1 MSVLGFNAYLSQLLI
16 IIEKRGK
23 SMERSVLGVSVVV
36 YICFLGSFQVVFSQS
51 GVVNMKDFI
60 SWDDMKVDEDKAKLN
75 SRYDYNRSRIIV
87 VDRNG
92 EGDSLTVQGAIDMV
106 PESNP
111 HRVKIYILPGI
122 YREKVL
128 VPSTKP
134 YISFIGKESQ
144 CADTVITWNNK
155 ASDMDS
161 NGVEL
166 GTYRS
171 ASVTIESDYFCATGV
186 TFENTVVAEPGGY
199 GMQAVALRVS
209 GDKAFFHKVRILGT
223 QDTLLDETG
232 SHFFY
237 QCHIQGSVDFIFGKG
252 RSLFQDCVLQSTA
265 KRSGAI
271 AAHHRDTPFD
281 DSGFSF
287 VGCVING
294 TGKILLG
301 RAWGNYSRA
310 IYSYCF
316 IDDVITPPGWSD
328 WNYPDRQKYNS
339 SNVKVLKNNLKIRFS
354 KNILTEKFAMLAGL
368 CFLES
373 MNAVE
378 EEQIQE
384 VECHGRRLSVTRK

>member
-1 MSVLGFNAYLSQLLI
+1 
-16 IIEKRGK
+16 
-23 SMERSVLGVSVVV
+23 MERSSVFVVV
-36 YICFLGSFQVVFSQS
+36 FMCFLGCFEVGFCESETVLFEKS
-51 GVVNMKDFI
+51 FI
-60 SWDDMKVDEDKAKLN
+60 SWDDMKVDEDKARLN
-75 SRYDYNRSRIIV
+75 SRFDFNRSKIIV
-87 VDRNG
+87 VDMNG
-92 EGDSLTVQGAIDMV
+92 EGDSLTVQGGIDLV
-106 PESNP
+106 PENNTQ
-111 HRVKIYILPGI
+111 RVKIYILPGI
-122 YREKVL
+122 YREKVF
-128 VPSTKP
+128 VPRSKP
-134 YISFIGKESQ
+134 YVSFIGKESK

-155 ASDMDS
+155 ASDIDS
-161 NGVEL
+161 SGVEL

-186 TFENTVVAEPGGY
+186 TFENTVVAEPGEF

-209 GDKAFFHKVRILGT
+209 ADKSFFHKVRILGT

-237 QCHIQGSVDFIFGKG
+237 KCHIQGAVDFIFGRG

-287 VGCVING
+287 VGCIING

-316 IDDVITPPGWSD
+316 IDDIITPPGWSD
-328 WNYPDRQKYNS
+328 WNNPDRQKTVFFGEYECS
-339 SNVKVLKNNLKIRFS
+339 GRGAETGGRVPWSKTFS
-354 KNILTEKFAMLAGL
+354 YEEVRP
-368 CFLES
+368 FLDMQFIKGDEWL
-373 MNAVE
+373 
-378 EEQIQE
+378 
-384 VECHGRRLSVTRK
+384 RL